1 MAQFSGFW
9 TTGGATGDQVAG
21 YTQAHWSTAGSIF
34 AACSGFE
41 GVAPG
46 WEATDEFLTT
56 DIGGGDVSVGT
67 GAAVVDGKWYENDA
81 AVTVNIPTPA
91 AGNERIDRIVART
104 VWANFTV
111 RITRIVGTAAA
122 IPVAPA
128 ITQTSGATYD
138 IPLYQV
144 RITDGGVITLTD
156 ERVFAGAQV
165 DGVTLQ
171 AVGGVLGVAP
181 EGITPV
187 QIANR
192 TRAFAVYPFYF
203 FDSTDGFKSP
213 SGFAGP
219 GAYAHAGWEMT
230 NGRTSTAVGGFAV
243 PQDFVSDLTITPFFW
258 TQTPGDLYF
267 RNVASAYADGE
278 ALNANEATNIQA
290 FTVGGGSINRRVDL
304 TSLSVPA
311 ADVGDIVR
319 VVFYRLAADPL
330 DTIEDSPPFLG
341 WRITYTADS

>member
-46 WEATDEFLTT
+46 WEGTAEFLTT
-56 DIGGGDVSVGT
+56 DAGGGNLSVGT
-67 GAAVVDGKWYENDA
+67 GAAMVDGKWFENDA

-91 AGNERIDRIVART
+91 AGKERIDRIVART

-165 DGVTLQ
+165 DGVTLEN
-171 AVGGVLGVAP
+171 AAGVLRVIDGGIDTLQLADNAVTSAKILADSVDTLQLADDSVTTDKAGPTLIALTHRQGGSALQHRFGAAGV
-181 EGITPV
+181 TNVPV
-187 QIANR
+187 TVKVLMQVGVF
-192 TRAFAVYPFYF
+192 TRALGAPAA
-203 FDSTDGFKSP
+203 
-213 SGFAGP
+213 SGS
-219 GAYAHAGWEMT
+219 E
-230 NGRTSTAVGGFAV
+230 
-243 PQDFVSDLTITPFFW
+243 TITLPTAYISAPFILI
-258 TQTPGDLYF
+258 QQSYDDLSGKYLLVNIDPTLTSGAAITF
-267 RNVASAYADGE
+267 NWATADGG
-278 ALNANEATNIQA
+278 NVSNIYIA
-290 FTVGGGSINRRVDL
+290 WL
-304 TSLSVPA
+304 TLGQLS
-311 ADVGDIVR
+311 
-319 VVFYRLAADPL
+319 
-330 DTIEDSPPFLG
+330 
-341 WRITYTADS
+341 

>member
-111 RITRIVGTAAA
+111 RITRIVGTPAA

-128 ITQTSGATYD
+128 ITQTSGAT
-138 IPLYQV
+138 
-144 RITDGGVITLTD
+144 
-156 ERVFAGAQV
+156 
-165 DGVTLQ
+165 
-171 AVGGVLGVAP
+171 
-181 EGITPV
+181 
-187 QIANR
+187 
-192 TRAFAVYPFYF
+192 
-203 FDSTDGFKSP
+203 
-213 SGFAGP
+213 
-219 GAYAHAGWEMT
+219 
-230 NGRTSTAVGGFAV
+230 
-243 PQDFVSDLTITPFFW
+243 
-258 TQTPGDLYF
+258 
-267 RNVASAYADGE
+267 
-278 ALNANEATNIQA
+278 
-290 FTVGGGSINRRVDL
+290 
-304 TSLSVPA
+304 
-311 ADVGDIVR
+311 
-319 VVFYRLAADPL
+319 
-330 DTIEDSPPFLG
+330 
-341 WRITYTADS
+341 